1 MVFVISLSKPPKP
14 TMILFLPLQVKDL
27 WCCLGLNTHLPFK
40 VFYNLN
46 VSMILCHQYWP
57 GVKSGDYIQF
67 LEQRG
72 CLLFCLT
79 FLTISNCTHNSATP
93 LFSSI
98 HALLTHIF
106 FPFKSSCHLTLTAL
120 FLRYE
125 SALSLSWSNLLI
137 HYPVK
142 ERDILSF
149 S

>member
-14 TMILFLPLQVKDL
+14 TMILFLPVQVKDL

-79 FLTISNCTHNSATP
+79 FLTISNCTHNSLLHHCSPPFMPSSLT
-93 LFSSI
+93 FSS
-98 HALLTHIF
+98 LLSPAAISPWLLCFSGMNQH
-106 FPFKSSCHLTLTAL
+106 FP
-120 FLRYE
+120 
-125 SALSLSWSNLLI
+125 
-137 HYPVK
+137 
-142 ERDILSF
+142 
-149 S
+149 